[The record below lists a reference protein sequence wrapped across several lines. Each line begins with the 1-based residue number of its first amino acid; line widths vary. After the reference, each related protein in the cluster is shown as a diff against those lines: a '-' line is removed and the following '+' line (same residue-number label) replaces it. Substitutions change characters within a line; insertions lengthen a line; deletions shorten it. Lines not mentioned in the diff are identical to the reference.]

1 MKKRFN
7 LASET
12 FRDKVQKYTKEY
24 KYNTTE
30 KKFTIQIDTYSDIC
44 HKHLIY
50 NRFLLQRIFSI
61 NLKLNLEILAE

>member
-30 KKFTIQIDTYSDIC
+30 KNSPSKLTHIP
-44 HKHLIY
+44 IY
-50 NRFLLQRIFSI
+50 VI
-61 NLKLNLEILAE
+61 NI